1 MNHKKFHNFVTS
13 IAKDDPALAESIVT
27 AHKLIFE
34 PENLTEGLG
43 KTIGNAALGLSL
55 LAPVARAEEFD
66 VQPISQKALE
76 QIYKEYKKNA
86 GSPTFNIEKSPA
98 YADAMYA
105 YLEIKEKYGER
116 EASDFIRALDI
127 QLNKKLGL
135 GVELPEQI
143 DTSTTQL

>member
-13 IAKDDPALAESIVT
+13 IAKDDPALAESIIT

-43 KTIGNAALGLSL
+43 KTIGTAALGLSL
-55 LAPVARAEEFD
+55 LAPVARGEEFD

-76 QIYKEYKKNA
+76 QIYKEYKKKA

-98 YADAMYA
+98 YAEVMETYN
-105 YLEIKEKYGER
+105 EIKEKYGESK
-116 EASDFIRALDI
+116 ASDFIRSIDI

-143 DTSTTQL
+143 DTTAQL